1 MDPRVT
7 KALGLLEQAAY
18 LASPFRRSGPSV
30 EEAASTVAAMKRE
43 ADDLL
48 DEAFYAAPTLKIT

>member
-1 MDPRVT
+1 MDPRVK
-7 KALGLLEQAAY
+7 KALSLLEQADY

-30 EEAASTVAAMKRE
+30 EEAAASVAAMKKE

-48 DEAFYAAPTLKIT
+48 DEAFYNPKKDTP